1 MKKSLKQMVTFA
13 TIAALSVGGLTVY
26 AQEESTE
33 TESSAT
39 AEVLEDS
46 QDEEATESGEESSET
61 SEEAETIEH
70 SIEMINNDEE
80 VIGTADFTQDAE
92 GLVTL
97 HIQLENL
104 EPGEYGFHIH
114 EVGLA
119 TAPDFED
126 AGSHFNPTDVEHG
139 AQSETGPHL
148 GDLPNLVVGEDGT
161 VDETIEIEG
170 VTLEAD
176 AENSLQS
183 IDGTTLIIHTGADD
197 YTSQPT
203 GDAGDRQ
210 AAGVIFAPQ
219 EDSEYFEADD
229 AESGEESTEEE
240 SSEAETSDNSA
251 DAEAGTE
258 EEATEEST
266 EDSEESAE

>member
-139 AQSETGPHL
+139 EQSETGPHL

-170 VTLEAD
+170 VTLD
-176 AENSLQS
+176 AEGENSLQS
-183 IDGTTLIIHTGADD
+183 VDGTTLIIHTGADD

-210 AAGVIFAPQ
+210 AAGVFFAPQ

-229 AESGEESTEEE
+229 ADSTEEE
-240 SSEAETSDNSA
+240 SDAETSDGSA

>member
-1 MKKSLKQMVTFA
+1 MKKSLKQMVTLA
-13 TIAALSVGGLTVY
+13 TVAALSVGGLTVY
-26 AQEESTE
+26 GQEESTD

-39 AEVLEDS
+39 SEVAGES
-46 QDEEATESGEESSET
+46 QDEEATET

-80 VIGTADFTQDAE
+80 VIGTADFTQDAH
-92 GLVTL
+92 GVVTL

-126 AGSHFNPTDVEHG
+126 AGSHFNPTDVDHG

-219 EDSEYFEADD
+219 EDSEYYVAEDAD
-229 AESGEESTEEE
+229 SSEENTEEE
-240 SSEAETSDNSA
+240 ASETETSEGSA
-251 DAEAGTE
+251 NAEAGTE
-258 EEATEEST
+258 EEVTEEST
-266 EDSEESAE
+266 ENAEESAE